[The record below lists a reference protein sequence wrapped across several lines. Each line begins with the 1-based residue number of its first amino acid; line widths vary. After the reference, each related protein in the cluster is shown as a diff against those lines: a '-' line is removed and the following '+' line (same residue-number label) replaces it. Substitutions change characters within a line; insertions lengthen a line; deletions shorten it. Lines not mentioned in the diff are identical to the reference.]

1 VFHFLSHVIPL
12 VVNAVIAN
20 CADASAFPRF
30 DSTAP
35 GPDFGTPPIP
45 AFLFL
50 ETRFE
55 LIPAPLQLRGFCF
68 LGSALE
74 PLGSLRECSRSL
86 WEQ

>member
-1 VFHFLSHVIPL
+1 VPALR
-12 VVNAVIAN
+12 
-20 CADASAFPRF
+20 RF
-30 DSTAP
+30 SEWLFRT
-35 GPDFGTPPIP
+35 GPDFGKPPIP

-50 ETRFE
+50 DTRFE
-55 LIPAPLQLRGFCF
+55 LIPAPLQLRSFCF